1 MLRGTRPP
9 TCVPSTGRDSTV
21 SNNPTAGELRSL
33 GMDRSIPRRDFLN
46 GVALGVVAACTSLRP
61 SAAWA
66 EQPATAAADAY
77 PPARLGL
84 RGQHASAV
92 AAFDRID
99 QGAFAAFPSIDVDT
113 QETYDLVIVGGGLSG
128 LAAAYFWHKALPN
141 QRVLVLDNHDDFGG
155 HAKRN
160 EFHYNG
166 HTFLSYGGTMSIAT
180 PYPYSYMSKALLV
193 DLGIDVARNSEFLNR
208 DLFEKYNL
216 GPAMF
221 FDKEHFGEDRLVPGN
236 GRLPWD
242 QFFAK
247 APLTDA
253 ARRDLIRLHG
263 KNPDYMAGLTVEQK
277 IEQLA
282 RISYQDFL
290 LQHAKMSPE
299 ALPFFLGQGGRNN
312 KRVDTTPALE
322 AARRGSAG
330 FDGLGLPAEESF
342 RQGSFTFHFPDGN
355 ASIARLLV
363 SRLVP
368 PAIQGRHDM
377 STIVSAP
384 VVYERLDVAGT
395 PTRIRLNSTVT
406 RVAVDGKANAKVAY
420 LRDGRMH
427 LVRAETVVLACY
439 NRIIPK
445 LLPDL
450 PDTQKQALS
459 YSVKVPMLYTNVLL
473 RRWTSFQKL
482 GVSSINGPG
491 MYYPNASLD
500 PGTTIGGYRGVTTP
514 DEPIVVHM
522 VRNPNK
528 PGLPRKEQNRIGQR
542 ELLTMT
548 FHDFE
553 LAIRRQLAREL
564 AGTDFDPATDIVGI
578 AANRWP
584 DGYSYTYDSLADPD
598 VPPEKRPH
606 VLGRQRFGPITIAN
620 SDAGAA
626 AFTNQ
631 AFDEAHRAV
640 QELLVARGL
649 S

>member
-1 MLRGTRPP
+1 
-9 TCVPSTGRDSTV
+9 V
-21 SNNPTAGELRSL
+21 SNHPTRADLRAL

-46 GVALGVVAACTSLRP
+46 GMALGVVGAYTALHSTG
-61 SAAWA
+61 AWA
-66 EQPATAAADAY
+66 QQADAALDAY

-84 RGQHASAV
+84 RGQHPTAIAG
-92 AAFDRID
+92 FDRIN
-99 QGAFAAFPSIDVDT
+99 QGAYAAFPTIDAGT
-113 QETYDLVIVGGGLSG
+113 EESYDLVIVGGGLSG

-160 EFHYNG
+160 EFRYNG
-166 HTFLSYGGTMSIAT
+166 KSYLSYGGTMSVAT
-180 PYPYSYMSKALLV
+180 PYPYSYMAKALLV
-193 DLGIDVARNSEFLNR
+193 DLGIDVGRNAEFLNR
-208 DLFEKYNL
+208 DLFEKYGL

-221 FDKEHFGEDRLVPGN
+221 FDKEHFGEDRLVAGN

-247 APLTDA
+247 APLSDA
-253 ARRDLIRLHG
+253 ARKDLIRLYG
-263 KNPDYMAGLTVEQK
+263 KNPDYMSGLSVQQK
-277 IEQLA
+277 IEKLA
-282 RISYQDFL
+282 RISYQDYL
-290 LQHAKMSPE
+290 LQHAKMSPD

-322 AARRGSAG
+322 AARRGSVG

-368 PAIQGRHDM
+368 QAIAGRHDM

-384 VVYERLDVAGT
+384 VVYEKLDAAGAA
-395 PTRIRLNSTVT
+395 TRIRLNSTVT
-406 RVAVDGKANAKVAY
+406 RVAVDGPSSTASAKVAY

-427 LVRAETVVLACY
+427 LVRAESVVLACY
-439 NRIIPK
+439 NSIIPR
-445 LLPDL
+445 LLPEL
-450 PDTQKQALS
+450 PESQKQALT
-459 YSVKVPMLYTNVLL
+459 YPVKVPMLYTNVLL
-473 RRWTSFQKL
+473 RRWTPFQKL
-482 GVSSINGPG
+482 GVASVSSPG
-491 MYYPNASLD
+491 MYYPSMSLD
-500 PGTTIGGYRGVTTP
+500 PGSTIGGYRGVTTP

-553 LAIRRQLAREL
+553 LAIRRQLTRAL
-564 AGTDFDPATDIVGI
+564 AGTDFDPAADIVGV

-584 DGYSYTYDSLADPD
+584 DGYSYTYDTLADPD
-598 VPPEKRPH
+598 LPAEKRPH
-606 VLGRQRFGPITIAN
+606 VVGRQRFGPVTIAN
-620 SDAGAA
+620 ADAGAA

-640 QELLVARGL
+640 QELLVSRGL